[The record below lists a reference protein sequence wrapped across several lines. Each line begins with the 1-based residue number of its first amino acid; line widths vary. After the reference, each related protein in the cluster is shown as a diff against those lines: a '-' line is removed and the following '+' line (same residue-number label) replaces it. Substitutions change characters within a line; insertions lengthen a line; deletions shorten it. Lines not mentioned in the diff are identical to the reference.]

1 MTASSGPFQAITR
14 LVPLSEALAA
24 FDRVKPVVA
33 QQIPVAEGA
42 GQVLA
47 ADIIAP
53 SALPLRAQ
61 ALHDGFA
68 LCAEATLDAS
78 TFAPVLLTDPVRVV
92 TGETMP
98 DGADAV
104 AASNAVQFRGGVGE
118 IVAPVPSGEGVL
130 PVGGDC
136 EAGAVLC
143 RAGSRVRPSD
153 AAVFTLAGITEVSVR
168 APKVCIGCAR
178 ESYILR
184 AGADM
189 LAHQLRQQNITT
201 KVMLLDDAMREESA
215 DAVIGIGGTGEGVND
230 GSILAL
236 QKAGRVV
243 FHGLGMTPGET
254 AAFGFIGEKPVLLL
268 PGRLDAT
275 LATWH
280 VLGSRLGA
288 RLSGSDD
295 VETTTTAM
303 LARKVTSTVGIA
315 EFIPMRVEAG
325 KAEPLA
331 AKYLPLSALT
341 DANAWILVPPASEGY
356 QTGTSVAVQPWR

>member
-1 MTASSGPFQAITR
+1 MRLDISEGGRQVHDMTASSGPFQAITR

-24 FDRVKPVVA
+24 LDRVKPVAA
-33 QQIPVAEGA
+33 QQILVAEGA
-42 GQVLA
+42 GHVLA

-61 ALHDGFA
+61 ALYDGFA

-78 TFAPVLLTDPVRVV
+78 TFAPVLLIDPVRVV

-153 AAVFTLAGITEVSVR
+153 AAVFTLAGITGVSVR

-178 ESYILR
+178 ESNILR
-184 AGADM
+184 AAADM
-189 LAHQLRQQNITT
+189 LAQELQLQKINTH
-201 KVMLLDDAMREESA
+201 VMLLEDAMRDQNV
-215 DAVIGIGGTGEGVND
+215 DAVIGIGGTGEGIND
-230 GSILAL
+230 GSMFAL
-236 QKAGRVV
+236 RKAGRIV
-243 FHGLGMTPGET
+243 FHGAG
-254 AAFGFIGEKPVLLL
+254 ID
-268 PGRLDAT
+268 PGRDCGV
-275 LATWH
+275 WFY
-280 VLGSRLGA
+280 R
-288 RLSGSDD
+288 
-295 VETTTTAM
+295 
-303 LARKVTSTVGIA
+303 
-315 EFIPMRVEAG
+315 
-325 KAEPLA
+325 
-331 AKYLPLSALT
+331 
-341 DANAWILVPPASEGY
+341 
-356 QTGTSVAVQPWR
+356 